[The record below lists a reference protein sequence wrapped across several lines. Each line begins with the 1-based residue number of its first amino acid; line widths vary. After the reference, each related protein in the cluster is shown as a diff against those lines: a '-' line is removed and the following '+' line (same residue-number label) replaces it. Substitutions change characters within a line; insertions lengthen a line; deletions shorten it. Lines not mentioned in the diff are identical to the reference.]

1 MITDEEASGGVTS
14 AEVAIE
20 RRGGTIVAHVS
31 GEVDMTNS
39 ARVREELL
47 VSVPNDALALVVDL
61 DGCRYLDSAAI
72 EVLFDLARRL
82 GRRRQE
88 LRLVLPQSSPL
99 VRVLTLTDVQSVA
112 GVHETLDSAL
122 AQ

>member
-1 MITDEEASGGVTS
+1 MTS

-20 RRGGTIVAHVS
+20 RRGGTVVAHLS

-39 ARVREELL
+39 TRVREELL
-47 VSVPNDALALVVDL
+47 FSVPNDALALVVDL
-61 DGCRYLDSAAI
+61 DGCRYVDSAAI

-99 VRVLTLTDVQSVA
+99 VRVLMLTDVQSVA
-112 GVHETLDSAL
+112 AVHETLDSAL
-122 AQ
+122 GE

>member
-1 MITDEEASGGVTS
+1 VTS

-20 RRGGTIVAHVS
+20 RRGGTIVAHLS

-47 VSVPNDALALVVDL
+47 ISVPNDALALVVDL
-61 DGCRYLDSAAI
+61 NGCRYLDSAAI

-88 LRLVLPQSSPL
+88 LRLVLPHTSPL
-99 VRVLTLTDVQSVA
+99 ARVLTFTDVQSVA
-112 GVHETLDSAL
+112 GMHETLDAAL
-122 AQ
+122 SE

>member
-1 MITDEEASGGVTS
+1 VTS

-20 RRGGTIVAHVS
+20 RQGGAVVAHLS
-31 GEVDMTNS
+31 GEVDMTNA

-47 VSVPNDALALVVDL
+47 VSVPNDALALVIDL
-61 DGCRYLDSAAI
+61 NGCRYLDSAAI
-72 EVLFDLARRL
+72 EVIFDLARRL

-88 LRLVLPQSSPL
+88 LKLVLPEGSPL
-99 VRVLTLTDVQSVA
+99 SRVLSLTEVHSVA
-112 GVHETLDSAL
+112 PVHETLDSAL

>member
-1 MITDEEASGGVTS
+1 MTS

-20 RRGGTIVAHVS
+20 RRDGTVIAHLS

-39 ARVREELL
+39 VRVREELL

-61 DGCRYLDSAAI
+61 NGCRYLDSAAI

-88 LRLVLPQSSPL
+88 LRLVLPQTSPL
-99 VRVLTLTDVQSVA
+99 ARVLTLTDVQSVA
-112 GVHETLDSAL
+112 GMHETLDAAL
-122 AQ
+122 GE

>member
-1 MITDEEASGGVTS
+1 VTS

-20 RRGGTIVAHVS
+20 RQGGAVVAHLS
-31 GEVDMTNS
+31 GEVDMTNA

-47 VSVPNDALALVVDL
+47 VSVPNDALSLIIDL

-72 EVLFDLARRL
+72 EVVFDLARRL

-88 LRLVLPQSSPL
+88 LKLVLPPSSPL
-99 VRVLTLTDVQSVA
+99 VRVLTVTEVHSVA
-112 GVHETLDSAL
+112 PVHETLDAAL

>member
-1 MITDEEASGGVTS
+1 MTS

-20 RRGGTIVAHVS
+20 RRDGTIVAHLS

-47 VSVPNDALALVVDL
+47 ISVPNDALALVVDL
-61 DGCRYLDSAAI
+61 NGCRYLDSAAI

-82 GRRRQE
+82 ARRRQE
-88 LRLVLPQSSPL
+88 LRLVLPQTSPL
-99 VRVLTLTDVQSVA
+99 ARVLTFTDVQSVA
-112 GVHETLDSAL
+112 GMHETLDSAL
-122 AQ
+122 GE

>member
-1 MITDEEASGGVTS
+1 MTS

-20 RRGGTIVAHVS
+20 RRGGTIVAHLS
-31 GEVDMTNS
+31 GEVDMTN
-39 ARVREELL
+39 ATRVREELL

-61 DGCRYLDSAAI
+61 NGCRYLDSAAI

-88 LRLVLPQSSPL
+88 LRLVLPQTSPL
-99 VRVLTLTDVQSVA
+99 ARVLTFTDVQSVA
-112 GVHETLDSAL
+112 GMHETLDAAL
-122 AQ
+122 SE

>member
-1 MITDEEASGGVTS
+1 VTS

-20 RRGGTIVAHVS
+20 RRGGTIVAHLS
-31 GEVDMTNS
+31 GEVDMTN
-39 ARVREELL
+39 ATRVREELL

-61 DGCRYLDSAAI
+61 NGCRYLDSAAI

-88 LRLVLPQSSPL
+88 LRLVLPQTSPL
-99 VRVLTLTDVQSVA
+99 ARVLTFTDVQSVA
-112 GVHETLDSAL
+112 GMHETLDAAL
-122 AQ
+122 SE

>member
-1 MITDEEASGGVTS
+1 VTS

-20 RRGGTIVAHVS
+20 RQGGAVVAHLS
-31 GEVDMTNS
+31 GEVDMTNA

-47 VSVPNDALALVVDL
+47 VSVPNDALSLVIDL

-72 EVLFDLARRL
+72 EVVFDLARRL

-88 LRLVLPQSSPL
+88 LKLVLPPGSPL
-99 VRVLTLTDVQSVA
+99 SRVLTLTEVHTVA
-112 GVHETLDSAL
+112 PVHETLDSAL
-122 AQ
+122 GQ

>member
-1 MITDEEASGGVTS
+1 MTS

-20 RRGGTIVAHVS
+20 RRGGTVVAHLS

-61 DGCRYLDSAAI
+61 NGCRYLDSAAI

-82 GRRRQE
+82 ARRRQE
-88 LRLVLPQSSPL
+88 LRLVLPQTSPL
-99 VRVLTLTDVQSVA
+99 ARVLTFTDVQSVA
-112 GVHETLDSAL
+112 GMHETLDSAL
-122 AQ
+122 GE

>member
-1 MITDEEASGGVTS
+1 MTS
-14 AEVAIE
+14 AEGAIE
-20 RRGGTIVAHVS
+20 RRGGTVVAHLS

-61 DGCRYLDSAAI
+61 NGCRYLDSAAI

-99 VRVLTLTDVQSVA
+99 SRVLTLTDVGSVA
-112 GVHETLDSAL
+112 EVHETLDSAL
-122 AQ
+122 GE

>member
-1 MITDEEASGGVTS
+1 
-14 AEVAIE
+14 
-20 RRGGTIVAHVS
+20 
-31 GEVDMTNS
+31 MTNA

-47 VSVPNDALALVVDL
+47 VSVPNDALSLVIDL

-72 EVLFDLARRL
+72 EVVFDLARRL

-88 LRLVLPQSSPL
+88 LKLVLPPSSPL
-99 VRVLTLTDVQSVA
+99 ARVLMLTEVHSVA
-112 GVHETLDSAL
+112 PVHETLDSAL

>member
-1 MITDEEASGGVTS
+1 VTS

-20 RRGGTIVAHVS
+20 RHGGAVVAHLS
-31 GEVDMTNS
+31 GEVDMTNA
-39 ARVREELL
+39 ARVREELM
-47 VSVPNDALALVVDL
+47 VSVPNDALSLVIDL

-72 EVLFDLARRL
+72 EVVFDLARRL

-88 LRLVLPQSSPL
+88 LKLVLPPSSPL
-99 VRVLTLTDVQSVA
+99 TRVLMLTEVNSVA
-112 GVHETLDSAL
+112 PVHETLDSAL